1 MHRTRATDRD
11 GDDVDVKE
19 EMMDSFE
26 SGLEA
31 LEANAT
37 ELWDEMPGEFG
48 AQGETSEAGGRPID
62 EMQEMELGAELLEV
76 TSEQELEQFLGKL
89 VRRAASAAGGFISSP
104 AAHAL
109 GGILKNAARQALP
122 VVGGALGSAIGGAG
136 GARMGSQLATSAG
149 RLFGLE
155 LEGLSAEDKEYEV
168 ARRFV
173 RFGGAAAAN
182 AARMRGAGGAAGARA
197 AALAAARRHAPG
209 LLRRRVRGRPVGG
222 DMPDISVGDSSSGRW
237 VRRGRNI
244 IIVNCSP
251 STSAQT
257 PDSASRVE
265 TPGATD
271 GSEAVEAGG

>member
-1 MHRTRATDRD
+1 MN
-11 GDDVDVKE
+11 
-19 EMMDSFE
+19 SFE
-26 SGLEA
+26 SGLET

-48 AQGETSEAGGRPID
+48 VQGETLEAGARPID
-62 EMQEMELGAELLEV
+62 EMQEMELAAALLEV
-76 TSEQELEQFLGKL
+76 SNEHELEQFIGNL

-104 AAHAL
+104 AGQAL
-109 GGILKNAARQALP
+109 GGILKNAARTALP
-122 VVGGALGSAIGGAG
+122 VVGGALGGVIGGAG
-136 GARMGSQLATSAG
+136 GARMGSQLATGAG

-155 LEGLSAEDKEYEV
+155 LEGLSPEDQEYEV

-173 RFGGAAAAN
+173 RFSGAAAAN

-209 LLRRRVRGRPVGG
+209 LLRRRPRGMGG
-222 DMPDISVGDSSSGRW
+222 VTDVPMPAPDPGRGRW

-251 STSAQT
+251 SSSAQPT
-257 PDSASRVE
+257 GTAAGSEP
-265 TPGATD
+265 PGATN
-271 GSEAVEAGG
+271 GSEAVESGG